1 MCKRSYREKKVQD
14 KLSKIKEF
22 KMDFDSMGPYSDYMY
37 NLVDRILKEVGPRAP
52 CSPEEQK
59 AAELVQ
65 DELKKTCD
73 EVHMEDFYCYPRAF
87 LGWIRVTILS
97 LMVGFFLFLLIPL
110 GPAEKYLF
118 TIIPLAC
125 GVFGLFCLYKQFL
138 KYEEWT
144 PKFLPY
150 KQGHSQN
157 VVGTFKP
164 REEVKRRVIFSGH
177 IDSAFKF
184 NLIQWT
190 KAGYAFFLIGG
201 IAVLFVFIVLYVV
214 QLILNFAG
222 IMGTAAVPISD
233 FLNWIICFLPVFL
246 GIFIVA
252 AGKNKKIF
260 FGAFRHVNQTA
271 KGLIIGNSAWVI
283 LMFILFNVFFFP
295 ALSAFNSDPMV
306 KTAILTVVV
315 NLLPVNALLFFVDKK
330 ATPGAVDNLT
340 AVAICLCMA
349 KILQEWREIYPEKY
363 PKNTEV
369 QIAIVG
375 CEEVGLRGSEAFAK
389 RHAAEYNKIDTTCVN
404 LESISDVKIVTIF
417 TEEKTTGTKLTPE
430 VYKLLDQCATELEIR
445 HNLDHMPGVAGGTDA
460 AGFVRGGLKASS
472 LCGLKYKDYLAYY
485 HTDRDNIDVYNKERG
500 PWTDH
505 GKTWQTRNIRGALE
519 KAVKICVRYLEKK
532 DAE

>member
-1 MCKRSYREKKVQD
+1 
-14 KLSKIKEF
+14 
-22 KMDFDSMGPYSDYMY
+22 MDFDSMGPYSDYMY
-37 NLVDRILKEVGPRAP
+37 DIVARILKEVGPRAP

-65 DELKKTCD
+65 DELKNSCD
-73 EVHMEDFYCYPRAF
+73 EVHIEDFYCYPRAF

-97 LMVGFFLFLLIPL
+97 LMVGFFLFLLSGNGL
-110 GPAEKYLF
+110 AEKYVF
-118 TIIPLAC
+118 TIIPLAL
-125 GVFGLFCLYKQFL
+125 GIFGLFCLYKQFL

-150 KQGHSQN
+150 KQEHSQN

-164 REEVKRRVIFSGH
+164 REEVKKRVIFSGH

-201 IAVLFVFIVLYVV
+201 IAVLIVFVLLYAI

-222 IMGTAAVPISD
+222 TTPADIQKVSD
-233 FLNWIICFLPVFL
+233 FLNVVICILPVFL
-246 GIFIVA
+246 GTFIVA

-260 FGAFRHVNQTA
+260 FGAFRHVNKTA
-271 KGLIIGNSAWVI
+271 KALIIGNSAWVI
-283 LMFILFNVFFFP
+283 LMFILFCVFFFP
-295 ALSAFNSDPMV
+295 ALDAYFISDPLV

-315 NLLPVNALLFFVDKK
+315 NILPVNALIFFVDKK

-349 KILQEWREIYPEKY
+349 KILQEWRENYPEKY

-369 QIAIVG
+369 KIAIVG

-389 RHAAEYNKIDTTCVN
+389 RHAEEYNKIDTTCVN

-417 TEEKTTGTKLTPE
+417 DEEKTTGTKLSPE
-430 VYKLLDQCATELEIR
+430 VYKLLDQCATELDIR
-445 HNLDHMPGVAGGTDA
+445 HNIDHMPGVAGGTDA
-460 AGFVRGGLKASS
+460 AGFVRGGMKASS

-485 HTDRDNIDVYNKERG
+485 HTDRDNMDVYNKERRS
-500 PWTDH
+500 WTDH

-519 KAVKICVRYLEKK
+519 KALKICVRYLEKK